1 MTTRIIIP
9 KAVAC
14 AMAFVAFWGCSPQ
27 TTTAE
32 ANWGPTM
39 PIRAGASETALL
51 LQDWLMPGQDVGAV
65 VYHPEPGA
73 NLDLEVNDGGAAL
86 PSPPSSGLGH
96 VAIQAGETS
105 LDVPVLGKGE
115 RAMQAVFVPAEDQL
129 PQHVQFVGDAT
140 GWTPQDARFQ
150 E

>member
-1 MTTRIIIP
+1 
-9 KAVAC
+9 
-14 AMAFVAFWGCSPQ
+14 MAFVAFWGCSPQ
-27 TTTAE
+27 TTTSE

-39 PIRAGASETALL
+39 PIRAGASETVLL

-96 VAIQAGETS
+96 VAIQAG
-105 LDVPVLGKGE
+105 
-115 RAMQAVFVPAEDQL
+115 APAGG
-129 PQHVQFVGDAT
+129 HFGHSSSCSSSIRISSAI
-140 GWTPQDARFQ
+140 
-150 E
+150 